1 MQFNFACY
9 LHGLEFMCG
18 FFRILWKVCI
28 FRILVESWLHVLC
41 LSSSNKFG
49 VSLQTEV
56 FTFFVFVLLDFDI
69 IDMHLLNMM

>member
-1 MQFNFACY
+1 M
-9 LHGLEFMCG
+9 
-18 FFRILWKVCI
+18 ILWKVCI
-28 FRILVESWLHVLC
+28 FRILVENWLHVLC
-41 LSSSNKFG
+41 LSSSNKFD